1 MSDINS
7 GFGNPGAASYLP
19 PAFLVRMQDL
29 LGEEYDAFLESYENK
44 RTYGLRINTRKIS
57 QEEFEK
63 ICPFPVRKIPWAEGG
78 YFYDEDV
85 RPSLSP
91 LYRAGLYYLQDP
103 GAMVPA
109 SLLPV
114 NPGDKVLD
122 LCAAPGGKATALSAA
137 LGNKG
142 LLVAND
148 ISATRV
154 KALLRNLELF
164 GGANTLILNEDPEN
178 LPACFEGYFDKILL
192 DAPCSGEGM
201 FRKDD
206 SLARDWTPE
215 KSDALVKIQRRLL
228 KTAVRMLRP
237 GGLLLYSTCTFSEE
251 EDEGAVRELLDS
263 CKEMH
268 LIAPKQYE
276 GFSQGV
282 GPGMENCVR
291 IYPHKMDSE
300 GQFAALFQKDA
311 LPVEES
317 DANTERSKRSGKKDR
332 KTKSGGKKTSG
343 DPLRDVE
350 SFFAEIGL
358 KSIGGKALQK
368 ESIEIRN
375 EKVYYV
381 PTEVPDVRGLKFIR
395 NGLYLGD
402 LKKNRFEPSQPFAL
416 SLSPGDVSSFIS
428 LPESDPRLKDYL
440 SGAPISI
447 AEAETTCTK
456 GWTVLCAAGHPLAF
470 GKLVNGQLKNKY
482 PAGWRA

>member
-7 GFGNPGAASYLP
+7 GFGKPGAASYLP

-137 LGNKG
+137 LGNEG

-178 LPACFEGYFDKILL
+178 LPACFEGFFDKILL

-206 SLARDWTPE
+206 SLAHDWTPE

-237 GGLLLYSTCTFSEE
+237 GGMLLYSTCTFSEE
-251 EDEGAVRELLDS
+251 EDEGVVRELLDS

-268 LIAPKQYE
+268 LVAPQRYE

-300 GQFAALFQKDA
+300 GQFAALFQKEAKPDN
-311 LPVEES
+311 ES
-317 DANTERSKRSGKKDR
+317 GDDKEREHSKRTGKKDR
-332 KTKSGGKKTSG
+332 KAKSGGKKTSG

-350 SFFAEIGL
+350 SFFEEIGL
-358 KSIGGKALQK
+358 KSIGGKSVRKEAL
-368 ESIEIRN
+368 EIRN

-381 PTEVPDVRGLKFIR
+381 PAEVPDVRGLKFIR

-416 SLSPGDVSSFIS
+416 SLSPGDVSSIIN

-447 AEAETTCTK
+447 TEEESSIVIV
-456 GWTVLCAAGHPLAF
+456 VLIAVALA
-470 GKLVNGQLKNKY
+470 LVISLF
-482 PAGWRA
+482 RRR

>member
-1 MSDINS
+1 
-7 GFGNPGAASYLP
+7 
-19 PAFLVRMQDL
+19 
-29 LGEEYDAFLESYENK
+29 
-44 RTYGLRINTRKIS
+44 
-57 QEEFEK
+57 
-63 ICPFPVRKIPWAEGG
+63 
-78 YFYDEDV
+78 
-85 RPSLSP
+85 
-91 LYRAGLYYLQDP
+91 
-103 GAMVPA
+103 MVPA

-122 LCAAPGGKATALSAA
+122 LCAAPGGKATALSAV
-137 LGNKG
+137 LGNEG

-178 LPACFEGYFDKILL
+178 LPACFEGFFDKILL

-228 KTAVRMLRP
+228 KTAVQMLRP

-268 LIAPKQYE
+268 LIAPKRYE

-300 GQFAALFQKDA
+300 GSLLHCSKKMLFRLKNRTATQNAANA
-311 LPVEES
+311 PE
-317 DANTERSKRSGKKDR
+317 
-332 KTKSGGKKTSG
+332 KKTARQNRVEKRRPGILFVISNLSLQRSVLNPLG
-343 DPLRDVE
+343 ESPSEKRPLRYE
-350 SFFAEIGL
+350 TR
-358 KSIGGKALQK
+358 KSTM
-368 ESIEIRN
+368 S
-375 EKVYYV
+375 
-381 PTEVPDVRGLKFIR
+381 PPKF
-395 NGLYLGD
+395 
-402 LKKNRFEPSQPFAL
+402 PM
-416 SLSPGDVSSFIS
+416 
-428 LPESDPRLKDYL
+428 
-440 SGAPISI
+440 
-447 AEAETTCTK
+447 
-456 GWTVLCAAGHPLAF
+456 CADSNSYGTDSTWAT
-470 GKLVNGQLKNKY
+470 
-482 PAGWRA
+482 